1 MAEET
6 IVQFEVVV
14 ALPDAVVRE
23 AEARG
28 VLTAE
33 TLETLIKAEVQR
45 RRVEQFFVA
54 AVRLTAGPIA
64 LTEADIEAEIQ
75 AVRAK
80 RWTDHARR
88 S

>member
-1 MAEET
+1 MAEES
-6 IVQFEVVV
+6 IIQLEVTL
-14 ALPDAVVRE
+14 ALPDVVARE

-45 RRVEQFFVA
+45 RRAEHLFATADRLVA
-54 AVRLTAGPIA
+54 VSPA

-75 AVRAK
+75 AVRAE
-80 RWTDHARR
+80 RR
-88 S
+88 ATRADRS